1 MKHTVSALVFG
12 LSILC
17 SATSGFAAEDGP
29 AAKVADLAWMSGQY
43 EGVGGNDGSIAEVY
57 WTQPKG
63 GSIAEFIRITKGDV
77 TTIVEMLVIHEQGG
91 SLVLHQQRCN
101 PCSKVQSEPLQ
112 MKLIEIGK
120 DKVVFEA
127 VGKSALK
134 TVGYRREGDKII
146 VTGTFP
152 QGGKFDAPLIP
163 KKQ

>member
-1 MKHTVSALVFG
+1 MKHSVSALIFG

-17 SATSGFAAEDGP
+17 SAAPGSTAEGGP
-29 AAKVADLAWMSGQY
+29 AAKVTDLAWMSGQY

-57 WTQPKG
+57 WTQPKA
-63 GSIAEFIRITKGDV
+63 GSIAEFVRITKGDV
-77 TTIVEMLVIHEQGG
+77 TTIVEMLVIHEQDG

-101 PCSKVQSEPLQ
+101 PCSRMQSEPLQ

-120 DKVVFEA
+120 NKAVFEA

-152 QGGKFDAPLIP
+152 QGGQFEAPLVP
-163 KKQ
+163 K